1 MKFYIV
7 DTIKLTNGTDVV
19 HSFSLSLYTLALN
32 GLMQWQIY
40 STYLG
45 RGTTKKNYVAQHCNI
60 VTMQTTVLDLIISE
74 ISGWATSHWTHPVD
88 LPLV

>member
-19 HSFSLSLYTLALN
+19 HSFSLSLCTLALN

-45 RGTTKKNYVAQHCNI
+45 
-60 VTMQTTVLDLIISE
+60 
-74 ISGWATSHWTHPVD
+74 
-88 LPLV
+88 